1 MVFLTLPGLVLF
13 LLLVGERPPQFTQLL
28 ADATEGEVGL
38 VFLDLGAMLLAE
50 EHESRKRLLALAT
63 ALLGGGL
70 QSSKEEKEE
79 KSEPRDED
87 R

>member
-1 MVFLTLPGLVLF
+1 
-13 LLLVGERPPQFTQLL
+13 
-28 ADATEGEVGL
+28 L

-50 EHESRKRLLALAT
+50 KHESRKGLLALAT

-70 QSSKEEKEE
+70 QSSKEEKEK
-79 KSEPRDED
+79 KSERKDQD